1 MNSLNVCALYRHCT
15 ASAYHILRFA
25 VLLTLCVVS
34 LQFAGSEVNAS
45 PPINPP
51 LPFVWTPSGPD
62 FTVLNDGAGI
72 LKSRQWALVLGK
84 ALFWDERVGSEGIAC
99 ASCHFHAGADTR
111 LTNQLS
117 PGLKDVTKGPEGD
130 QQFGS
135 DRSTTGTVDLGDMPS
150 GTRAEANYTLTPED
164 LPLHR
169 LQDETDRN
177 SAIITTTND
186 RVSSQ
191 GAFDALFTKI
201 PGQSGKEHCGDAE
214 GEIYHTQSGLAVRQ
228 VEPRNT
234 PSVINAVFYHR
245 NFWDGRANNLF
256 NGVGVFGMRDI
267 LFGDPNRRLLI
278 LDTTGV
284 PQLGFL
290 QLENAS
296 LASQAVG
303 PLLSVLEMSCADRTL
318 ADIGRKL
325 LTDGIRPLQA
335 QNIDPRDS
343 VLGLY
348 AQPNDKG
355 LRLQYTYKALIRKAF
370 DEKYWAAA
378 KRYRISGG
386 TLTQDPN
393 GYTQMEINFPMFWG
407 IAVMLYESTLVS
419 DQAEFDQVGVTD
431 AASCL
436 TSGPDALFQRGCQI
450 FFSGAGAGPVGNGIG
465 GNCSTCHGGTIPGTS
480 PAVQAALSSAAFQVG
495 QTFSPLTQVGKSLGG
510 SQRRDGGFIDIGLR
524 PVFTDQMNG
533 STDPYGKPLSFVRQ
547 YQNFLQD
554 GTPVVDPFLQ
564 RVIDAN
570 GPFGFGVT
578 PGVPAPTLG
587 TDGAG
592 KAPILRNVALTPP
605 YFSSGGFG
613 NLRQVMKFYNRGSN
627 RRDITGAGDPD
638 AQAVSCLSGDDS
650 GTGPDGD
657 QAYALTG
664 VTDCNSNT
672 PSNILPLG
680 LSDCEAPDGS
690 LPKQSCIN
698 KAQTVEND
706 DLAALVRFLTA
717 LTDPRVQC
725 SQAPFD
731 HPSLHVVTGHVDQDK
746 NHDGRAD
753 DIIFELPAVGAGGY
767 AATSG
772 FCIPNAGDLFAPG
785 MQATSGGPQA
795 P

>member
-1 MNSLNVCALYRHCT
+1 
-15 ASAYHILRFA
+15 
-25 VLLTLCVVS
+25 
-34 LQFAGSEVNAS
+34 
-45 PPINPP
+45 
-51 LPFVWTPSGPD
+51 
-62 FTVLNDGAGI
+62 VLNDGAGI

-111 LTNQLS
+111 ITNQLS
-117 PGLKDVTKGPEGD
+117 PGLKDITKGPEGD
-130 QQFGS
+130 HQFGS
-135 DRSTTGTVDLGDMPS
+135 ERSTTGTVDLGDMPS
-150 GTRAEANYTLTPED
+150 GARAEPNYTLTPAD

-169 LQDETDRN
+169 LQDETNRN
-177 SAIITTTND
+177 SPLITTTND

-191 GAFDALFTKI
+191 GAFEALFTKI
-201 PGQSGKEHCGDAE
+201 PGNSGKEHCGDAE
-214 GEIYHTQSGLAVRQ
+214 GNIFHSQSGYAARQ

-234 PSVINAVFYHR
+234 PSIINAVFFHR

-267 LFGDPNRRLLI
+267 LFGDPNQRLII
-278 LDTTGV
+278 LDANGS
-284 PQLGFL
+284 PQLGYL

-303 PLLSVLEMSCADRTL
+303 PLLSVLEMSCEDRTF

-325 LTDGIRPLQA
+325 LTMGHRPLQS
-335 QNIDPRDS
+335 QEIDSHDS
-343 VLGLY
+343 ILGPY
-348 AQPNDKG
+348 ALPNGKG
-355 LRLQYTYKALIRKAF
+355 LRPQHNYKALIQKAF
-370 DEKYWAAA
+370 DEKYWAATT
-378 KRYRISGG
+378 KYRISGG

-393 GYTQMEINFPMFWG
+393 GYTQMEVNFPMFWG

-419 DQAEFDQVGVTD
+419 NQSEFDRVGVTD

-450 FFSGAGAGPVGNGIG
+450 FFSGAGAGSVGNGIG
-465 GNCSTCHGGTIPGTS
+465 GNCSTCHGGTIAGTS
-480 PAVQAALSSAAFQVG
+480 PTVQAALSSAAFQAG
-495 QTFSPLTQVGKSLGG
+495 QAFSPMTQVGKSLGG
-510 SQRRDGGFIDIGLR
+510 VQRRDGGFISVGLR

-533 STDPYGKPLSFVRQ
+533 ATDPYGKPLSFVRQ
-547 YQNFLQD
+547 YQDFLQK

-564 RVIDAN
+564 RVIDNN

-578 PGVPAPTLG
+578 PGQPAPTLG

-592 KAPILRNVALTPP
+592 KTPILRNVALTPP
-605 YFSSGGFG
+605 YFSSGGFA
-613 NLRQVMKFYNRGSN
+613 NLRQVAKFYNRGGN
-627 RRDITGAGDPD
+627 RRDITGAGGPD
-638 AQAVSCLSGDDS
+638 AQGSSCLSGDDS
-650 GTGPDGD
+650 GTGPDGN
-657 QAYALTG
+657 QEYLLTG

-690 LPKQSCIN
+690 LPKQACIN
-698 KAQTVEND
+698 KAQTVGND
-706 DLAALVRFLTA
+706 DLAALVRFLES
-717 LTDPRVQC
+717 LTDPRVPC

-731 HPSLHVVTGHVDQDK
+731 HPSLHVVNGHVDQDK

-753 DIIFELPAVGAGGY
+753 DIVFELPAVGGTGY
-767 AATSG
+767 TSTSG

-785 MQATSGGPQA
+785 MQATSGGPQV
-795 P
+795 PVLE